1 MQEVQSRDCA
11 DATNLEVGRGVI
23 EMQKITC
30 DQLTSEKEED
40 KGCIDKLEKGLTMVY
55 DSISDNAQAPKRSAR
70 RRLT

>member
-55 DSISDNAQAPKRSAR
+55 DSIPDNAPERSAE